1 VAKSSDRSD
10 QSGIYVSDCCA
21 RRILIFRGV
30 EFPECPDH
38 GSPAEW
44 MLMAS
49 VDKIDLDAQGHP
61 LYFWKSL
68 DNRTDAA

>member
-1 VAKSSDRSD
+1 
-10 QSGIYVSDCCA
+10 
-21 RRILIFRGV
+21 
-30 EFPECPDH
+30 
-38 GSPAEW
+38 
-44 MLMAS
+44 MAS